1 MLNSMTIKGI
11 NIMIAGGG
19 TGGHLFPAFAIGRRL
34 ESEGA
39 NVVYIGSVYGIEKN
53 YKKDL
58 KDKLHL
64 LNIKGIDRS
73 ISIKSLFNNLLFP
86 FRFAMSYLKSI
97 MIIIRIKPKIIIGT
111 GGYSSGIPLLA
122 GLLLNIKS
130 VIHEQNSYPGI
141 TTRFLSKKVN
151 KVFIS
156 YDSIKSRL
164 NNSSHL
170 FTGNPVRENLIPI
183 DKIKACKEMNI
194 KPNKKTIFILGGSQG
209 SMPLNL
215 FFIKNYKKLIEKD
228 IQIIWQTGAR
238 QFEEIDNLIQHPNIK
253 VKAFIKNIH
262 IPYSCSDLVISRAGA
277 MAIEELKKFSKAMIL
292 VPFPNAADNHQKFN
306 ALELSNNNAAKLID
320 QKDIQADL
328 IDTIFQLIN
337 NDTYRETIGANANK
351 LHNSNSLN
359 LIVESIKE
367 HLFDV

>member
-141 TTRFLSKKVN
+141 TTRKLARNVDCVCITSEE
-151 KVFIS
+151 
-156 YDSIKSRL
+156 
-164 NNSSHL
+164 
-170 FTGNPVRENLIPI
+170 T
-183 DKIKACKEMNI
+183 
-194 KPNKKTIFILGGSQG
+194 
-209 SMPLNL
+209 
-215 FFIKNYKKLIEKD
+215 KNYIKGNVIH
-228 IQIIWQTGAR
+228 TG
-238 QFEEIDNLIQHPNIK
+238 
-253 VKAFIKNIH
+253 
-262 IPYSCSDLVISRAGA
+262 IPLR
-277 MAIEELKKFSKAMIL
+277 
-292 VPFPNAADNHQKFN
+292 
-306 ALELSNNNAAKLID
+306 
-320 QKDIQADL
+320 
-328 IDTIFQLIN
+328 
-337 NDTYRETIGANANK
+337 
-351 LHNSNSLN
+351 NSLK
-359 LIVESIKE
+359 EIKKNE
-367 HLFDV
+367 ACEYLGLDK